1 MMQELDEITL
11 KRLIRQLDEGVPREG
26 AIVLENSGG
35 SYGDASRVVTA
46 NRRGYL
52 RLGVEY
58 LKAAFAAPRSEV
70 QPHRV
75 DVDLSY
81 IDGSFGSEEPY
92 AFERREDAASV
103 SPEADGGNVVVR
115 AILGAIALFSFACL
129 VVGLVTIVDK
139 ALGLLLGR
147 Y

>member
-1 MMQELDEITL
+1 M
-11 KRLIRQLDEGVPREG
+11 
-26 AIVLENSGG
+26 ENGG
-35 SYGDASRVVTA
+35 ESYGGASRIVSA

-52 RLGVEY
+52 RLGVEA
-58 LKAAFAAPRSEV
+58 LKAAFAEPRSEV
-70 QPHRV
+70 QPNRV

-81 IDGSFGSEEPY
+81 IVGLEPEEDW

-103 SPEADGGNVVVR
+103 SREAEGNVPGN
-115 AILGAIALFSFACL
+115 AIGGVIGGAIALFLFGCL

-139 ALGLLLGR
+139 ALGLLVGR

>member
-1 MMQELDEITL
+1 MQELDETAI
-11 KRLIRQLDEGVPREG
+11 RSLIRQLDEGVPREG
-26 AIVLENSGG
+26 AIVQENVGG
-35 SYGDASRVVTA
+35 SYGDASHVVTA

-58 LKAAFAAPRSEV
+58 LKAAFAEPRSEV

-103 SPEADGGNVVVR
+103 SREAENVSFVVG
-115 AILGAIALFSFACL
+115 AILGAIGLFLLACL

-139 ALGLLLGR
+139 GLGLLLGR